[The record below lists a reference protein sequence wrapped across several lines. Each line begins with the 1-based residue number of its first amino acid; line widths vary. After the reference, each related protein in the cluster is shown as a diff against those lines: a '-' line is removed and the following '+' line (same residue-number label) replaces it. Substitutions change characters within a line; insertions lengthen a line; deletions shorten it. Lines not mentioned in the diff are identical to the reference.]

1 MNPFCNT
8 LLFDIGII
16 PIDGKILPM
25 ECIPQAGRFLA
36 VRRRSCENPLWFW
49 ATVERR
55 SGGPSVDLVSCA
67 AKDPSQRI
75 VITGMGICSV
85 FGNDVDTFYDKLLAG
100 ESGIDMIDRFD
111 TTEFPTK
118 FAGQIKN
125 FDSEGLIDKKSE
137 RRYDDC
143 LKYSM
148 VRDCSRVLFVQ
159 MEKNDPTIEFR

>member
-1 MNPFCNT
+1 M
-8 LLFDIGII
+8 
-16 PIDGKILPM
+16 
-25 ECIPQAGRFLA
+25 A
-36 VRRRSCENPLWFW
+36 
-49 ATVERR
+49 
-55 SGGPSVDLVSCA
+55 SVTAMA

-85 FGNDVDTFYDKLLAG
+85 FGNNVDTFYDKLLAG

-125 FDSEGLIDKKSE
+125 FDSEGLIDRKNE

-143 LKYSM
+143 LKYTLVRVSACSLENLSCSLLLRKPKQVDTLLAIFMCSM
-148 VRDCSRVLFVQ
+148 KRRYAFGDTDVLNGAPIRFG
-159 MEKNDPTIEFR
+159 RYGYA